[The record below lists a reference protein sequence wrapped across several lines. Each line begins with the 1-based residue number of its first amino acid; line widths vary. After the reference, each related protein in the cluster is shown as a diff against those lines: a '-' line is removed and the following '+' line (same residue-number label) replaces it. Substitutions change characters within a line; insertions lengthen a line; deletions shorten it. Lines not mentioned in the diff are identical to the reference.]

1 MAFRQRWNDM
11 PFMNRVYT
19 YAEIISAM
27 KQNGCER
34 TEENFLAIV
43 RILMESGS
51 HVIYDSYLNRNPE
64 DDTGGELEDYG
75 DDDG

>member
-1 MAFRQRWNDM
+1 MAFRQHGVGAIYEKSLHVCRDNFCNEAKWL
-11 PFMNRVYT
+11 R
-19 YAEIISAM
+19 
-27 KQNGCER
+27 R

-51 HVIYDSYLNRNPE
+51 QVIYDNYLNRNPE

>member
-1 MAFRQRWNDM
+1 MK
-11 PFMNRVYT
+11 RVYT

-51 HVIYDSYLNRNPE
+51 HVIYDNYLNRDPE
-64 DDTGGELEDYG
+64 DDTGGELEDYWDD